1 MTGGPNVVVA
11 VMDTTRAEETV
22 PATGLTPTLSRLASE
37 GTEFTNA
44 FSTAPWTLPSHASL
58 FTGTYPSRHG
68 AHGGH
73 TYLDAEFETLAET
86 FSNAGYETVGFS
98 NNTWITAE
106 FGFDRGFETLRK
118 GWQLTENG
126 ADFGDVI
133 RQKTL
138 TGKARAVRRELFS
151 GNPVRNALNAAYA
164 QYTHRYGDDGA
175 KRTVKRFGNWLD
187 SRTDDR
193 SFFAFVNCIEPHI
206 DYRPPREYVEE
217 RLPEGTSYEEALAV
231 RQDPRAF
238 DVEEYD
244 LTEREFRILRALYRG
259 EIAYLDDR
267 IGEIRESLEAA
278 GEWEDTVFVLTSDHG
293 ENIGEHGLFGHQ
305 YNLYETTIHVPLVV
319 AGGAFDGGGRRE
331 ELVQLVDLPPTL
343 ADETGIDAPYEQYQ
357 GRSVHPER
365 DVGPR
370 TEVVAEYVA
379 PQPDRATLEARFE
392 SVPEKGMFDR
402 SLRAIRTHERKLVR
416 GSDGLLEL
424 YDLHE
429 DPAERLN
436 LADDERGLARDL
448 GDALD
453 AWADS
458 FEHAASDGSVE
469 MGEATERR
477 LRELGYL

>member
-1 MTGGPNVVVA
+1 MTGTNAVVV

-22 PATGLTPTLSRLASE
+22 PATELTPTLSRLASE
-37 GTEFTNA
+37 GSEFTNA
-44 FSTAPWTLPSHASL
+44 FSAAPWTLPSHASL
-58 FTGTYPSRHG
+58 LTGTYPSRHG

-73 TYLDAEFETLAET
+73 TYLDAGLETLAET
-86 FSNAGYETVGFS
+86 FSRAGYETVGFS

-106 FGFDRGFETLRK
+106 FGFDRGFESLKK
-118 GWQLTENG
+118 GWQFTEEG

-138 TGKARAVRRELFS
+138 AGKTRAVRRELFS
-151 GNPVRNALNAAYA
+151 GNPVKNALNAAYA

-175 KRTVKRFGNWLD
+175 KRTVKRVRSWLD
-187 SRTDDR
+187 SRADDR
-193 SFFAFVNCIEPHI
+193 PFFALVNCIEPHI
-206 DYRPPREYVEE
+206 DYRPPREYVED

-238 DVEEYD
+238 DVEEYT
-244 LTEREFRILRALYRG
+244 LTEHEFRILRALYRG

-267 IGEIRESLEAA
+267 IGEIRDALESA
-278 GEWEDTVFVLTSDHG
+278 GEWEDTVLVVTSDHG
-293 ENIGEHGLFGHQ
+293 ENVGEHGLFGHQ

-319 AGGAFDGGGRRE
+319 AGGAFDGGSRRE

-343 ADETGIDAPYEQYQ
+343 ADEAGIDAPREQYQ
-357 GRSVHPER
+357 GRSFHPTSDDE
-365 DVGPR
+365 PR
-370 TEVVAEYVA
+370 SEVIAEYVS
-379 PQPDRATLEARFE
+379 PQPDRATLEARFG
-392 SVPEKGMFDR
+392 SVPEKGMFER
-402 SLRAIRTHERKLVR
+402 SLRAIRTEEHKLIR
-416 GSDGLLEL
+416 GSDGLVEL
-424 YDLHE
+424 YDLRE

-436 LADDERGLARDL
+436 LAEEERALARDL

-458 FEHAASDGSVE
+458 FDHAAADGSVE
-469 MGEATERR
+469 MTDATEQR